1 MKKILLLLLPI
12 MTLAACD
19 NNKIIGKCLPNERTT
34 TITEQNGKKIETSI
48 TELFLCGCFQNQDT
62 ALPDFIISKDEFSFE
77 TTNTESTNDI
87 EDSIEYTKRITTESI
102 PNTTTQETN
111 KNCDKKCTKLC
122 NKK

>member
-19 NNKIIGKCLPNERTT
+19 NNKIVGKCLPNERTT

-77 TTNTESTNDI
+77 IINTESTNNI
-87 EDSIEYTKRITTESI
+87 TDSTEYIKQTTK
-102 PNTTTQETN
+102 QKAN

>member
-19 NNKIIGKCLPNERTT
+19 NNKIVGKCLPNERTT

-102 PNTTTQETN
+102 PNTTTQKAN

>member
-19 NNKIIGKCLPNERTT
+19 NNKIVGKCLPNERTT
-34 TITEQNGKKIETSI
+34 TITEQNGKKIETS
-48 TELFLCGCFQNQDT
+48 TSLVFLCGCFQNPNT
-62 ALPDFIISKDEFSFE
+62 NSPDFIISKNEFLFE